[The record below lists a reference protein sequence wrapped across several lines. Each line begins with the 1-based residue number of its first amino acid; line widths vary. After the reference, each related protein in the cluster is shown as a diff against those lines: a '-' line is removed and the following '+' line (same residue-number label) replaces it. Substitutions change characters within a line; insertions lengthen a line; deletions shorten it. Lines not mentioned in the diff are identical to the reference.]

1 MGLKLR
7 MGLAVTGLALS
18 SMFGVN
24 MLAGVKVGRW
34 DFYLVKLKAIFS
46 ESQDYVDTTGNI
58 MVDIADGIGM
68 VSKVWFWNWEIGVYC
83 PATGTGTGIG
93 DGFGK
98 WDMGNYR
105 VPQYME
111 SPKAQGLTL
120 YVLVDFFLKR

>member
-34 DFYLVKLKAIFS
+34 DFHLHLHLHQSSFS

-68 VSKVWFWNWEIGVYC
+68 VSKV
-83 PATGTGTGIG
+83 
-93 DGFGK
+93 
-98 WDMGNYR
+98 
-105 VPQYME
+105 
-111 SPKAQGLTL
+111 
-120 YVLVDFFLKR
+120 

>member
-34 DFYLVKLKAIFS
+34 DFHLHLHQSSFS

-68 VSKVWFWNWEIGVYC
+68 VSKV
-83 PATGTGTGIG
+83 
-93 DGFGK
+93 
-98 WDMGNYR
+98 
-105 VPQYME
+105 
-111 SPKAQGLTL
+111 
-120 YVLVDFFLKR
+120 

>member
-24 MLAGVKVGRW
+24 MLAGVKVSHW
-34 DFYLVKLKAIFS
+34 DSYLVKVKAVFS

-68 VSKVWFWNWEIGVYC
+68 VSKV
-83 PATGTGTGIG
+83 
-93 DGFGK
+93 
-98 WDMGNYR
+98 
-105 VPQYME
+105 
-111 SPKAQGLTL
+111 
-120 YVLVDFFLKR
+120 